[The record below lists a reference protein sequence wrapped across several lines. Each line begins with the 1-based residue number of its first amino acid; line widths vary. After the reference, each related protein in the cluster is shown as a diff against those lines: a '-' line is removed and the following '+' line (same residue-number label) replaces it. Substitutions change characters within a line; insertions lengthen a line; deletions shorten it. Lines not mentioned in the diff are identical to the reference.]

1 MTCLLIFSPILIVFG
16 EYCLYIDKSRE
27 ANQEDSMCQL
37 FVSADPSLWQNVTR
51 SIRIDGMVTSIRL
64 ENIFWFTLEEIAQ
77 RDQLSLSQMIIRLNH
92 EALEA
97 GHDLDNFTSFLRVCA
112 MRYLHLQTIG
122 VLSNSPE
129 VSLASLNSGRILEQ
143 EKRYFERH
151 Q

>member
-1 MTCLLIFSPILIVFG
+1 
-16 EYCLYIDKSRE
+16 
-27 ANQEDSMCQL
+27 MCQL

>member
-1 MTCLLIFSPILIVFG
+1 
-16 EYCLYIDKSRE
+16 
-27 ANQEDSMCQL
+27 MCQL
-37 FVSADPSLWQNVTR
+37 FVNADPSLWQNVTR

-64 ENIFWFTLEEIAQ
+64 ENIFWFTLEEVAQ

-112 MRYLHLQTIG
+112 MRYLHLQTIDM
-122 VLSNSPE
+122 LPRSPDIA
-129 VSLASLNSGRILEQ
+129 LASLNSERILEQ
-143 EKRYFERH
+143 EKRYFEA